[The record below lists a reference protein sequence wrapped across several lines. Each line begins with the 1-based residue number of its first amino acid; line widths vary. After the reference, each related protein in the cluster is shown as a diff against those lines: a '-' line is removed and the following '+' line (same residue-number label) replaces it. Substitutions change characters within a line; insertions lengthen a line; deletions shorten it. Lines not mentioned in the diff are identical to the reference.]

1 MLYVILMNFTEQG
14 VRTVKDTVKR
24 AKAFR
29 AMAEK
34 EFKTEVKDLFWTLGA
49 YDVMALVDAP
59 DEQTVTALALS
70 LAAKGNVK
78 TQTLRAID
86 EKEMSGILRKI
97 K

>member
-24 AKAFR
+24 AKIFR
-29 AMAEK
+29 ETAEK
-34 EFKTEVKDLFWTLGA
+34 QFKTQVKDLFWTLGA
-49 YDVMALVDAP
+49 YDVITLVEAP

-86 EKEMSGILRKI
+86 EKEMIGILRKI